1 MRLAPDQGG
10 EIIGTIASGT
20 NVTAIGYTDRW
31 YKIEYDGMTGYVNK
45 NLFSAE

>member
-1 MRLAPDQGG
+1 MRSEPSQDG

-20 NVTAIGYTDRW
+20 QVTAVGYTDRW
-31 YKIEYDGMTGYVNK
+31 YKISYNGTVGYVNK